1 MCLLRNITVLLLVLT
16 SFGTHASH
24 VTDSLKAL
32 LDFPS
37 HDTSKVTI
45 FNQLTKQYINRYP
58 DSAVRYGLWA
68 YELAKKIE
76 NMDKQGIAARN
87 IGVAYMNQAEYEKAL
102 AYLLE
107 SVRIF
112 EKVGNQ
118 QGLSLSYNNIGSVNF
133 HTTKFEEALSY
144 YKKSLDIKLR
154 LGMSKEASSTYIN
167 IGNIFMKE
175 EKYDSCIKYYQL
187 GLENARKNNDDY
199 NISVSLM
206 NIGEAYIDIEKY
218 KLALQHYTRA
228 LDFNEDRKDLYHIA
242 NCYFAIGKI
251 YTGTGAYKQSEEY
264 LHRALDIARP
274 AGFKSLELN
283 ILKHF
288 SQLFEKKEDY
298 QQALLWNKKYHE
310 LNDSIY
316 SFDNSNRI
324 DKLKARYETE
334 LKDKQIAELNKNKAL
349 AEEKAGKEEVY
360 RNGVIA
366 VAVLI
371 GILCIVL
378 LRNTRLKQRSNKML
392 LEKNREIEIHRLEIE
407 LKNKELNEFN
417 RQLMKENIS
426 TKYEIL
432 KAKINPHFLFN
443 SLSTLSTLII
453 QNPKEAVD
461 FVGRFSKLYRSI
473 LKSSENPLVSLQE
486 ELDFTGHYLYL
497 QKMRFGNSLQVTMD
511 ISALFTG
518 HFVPPFTLQLL
529 VENAIKHNIISTEQK
544 LSISII
550 AANDYIMVSNNLQ
563 KKPAESSGIGQSN
576 IRERYRLLEEKEPE
590 FVEKNGYYIAKI
602 PLVKVEVTV

>member
-1 MCLLRNITVLLLVLT
+1 MFLLKNITVLLLVLT
-16 SFGTHASH
+16 SFGIRAGH

-32 LDFPS
+32 LDFPA
-37 HDTSKVTI
+37 HDTDKINI

-68 YELAKKIE
+68 YELSKKIE
-76 NMDKQGIAARN
+76 NQDKQGIAARN

-102 AYLLE
+102 SYLLE
-107 SVRIF
+107 SVRIY
-112 EKVGNQ
+112 EKAGNR

-133 HTTKFEEALSY
+133 HTGKYAEALSY

-154 LGMSKEASSTYIN
+154 TGMSKEASSTYIN

-187 GLENARKNNDDY
+187 GLENAKKNNDDY

-206 NIGEAYIDIEKY
+206 NIGEAYIDMEKY
-218 KLALQHYTRA
+218 KLALQHYNRA
-228 LDFNEDRKDLYHIA
+228 LEFNIKRKDLYHIA

-251 YTGTGAYKQSEEY
+251 YMGTGEYNQSEMY
-264 LHRALDIARP
+264 LHQALNIARP
-274 AGFKSLELN
+274 GGFKSLELN
-283 ILKHF
+283 ILKYF
-288 SQLFEKKEDY
+288 SQLFEKKRDFER
-298 QQALLWNKKYHE
+298 ALEWNKKYHA

-316 SFDNSNRI
+316 SFDNSKRI
-324 DKLKARYETE
+324 DELKARYETE

-349 AEEKAGKEEVY
+349 AEERAGKEEVY

-378 LRNTRLKQRSNKML
+378 LRNVRLKQRSNKIL
-392 LEKNREIEIHRLEIE
+392 LQKNREIEIHRLEIE
-407 LKNKELNEFN
+407 LKNRELNEFN

-426 TKYEIL
+426 TKYEVL

-497 QKMRFGNSLQVTMD
+497 QKMRFGNNLQV
-511 ISALFTG
+511 SVNVPEKYSG
-518 HFVPPFTLQLL
+518 YFVPPFTLQLL

-544 LSISII
+544 LSISIT
-550 AANDYIMVSNNLQ
+550 ATNDYIIVSNNLQ

-590 FVEKNGYYIAKI
+590 FAENNGYYIAKI
-602 PLVKVEVTV
+602 PLVKVEITV